1 MRRRALLAV
10 ALAALLATSG
20 CVGLG
25 VLGDGAETPPE
36 VDVVDEYGDLGTL
49 EATRV
54 TTFDTGNGTE
64 ETRAL
69 VRVDLSGDRF
79 RQFERVLAPES
90 RAGDV
95 TVVDEDGAMLY
106 DADENEVTRV
116 PQTAGGARAN
126 RSAYLDRVVSAARSD
141 DVAAPSEGVSPL
153 PVVPA
158 TRSGPS
164 IPADAIEGFEVE
176 YLGTDRVAGRTAH
189 GFELTAVSEAALSA
203 NRTLWLDS
211 EYYYPLAT
219 SQRLTF
225 GNRTV
230 ETSTRLTDVTFDAD
244 LPADAFAFEVPE
256 NATVETLDVPTQ
268 SFDSV
273 RALREHV
280 AFSVPE
286 PEVPA
291 TYEFD
296 GARYVGGN
304 ATRATLQYDS
314 PDGQRLTVT
323 KATSAPDE
331 GFFESGENVTV
342 AGRDAKYVTTPRT
355 KFVSWTCEDAR
366 YSVVATDLDEDALLA
381 VAESVACG

>member
-36 VDVVDEYGDLGTL
+36 VDVVDEYGDVGTL

-126 RSAYLDRVVSAARSD
+126 RS
-141 DVAAPSEGVSPL
+141 
-153 PVVPA
+153 
-158 TRSGPS
+158 
-164 IPADAIEGFEVE
+164 
-176 YLGTDRVAGRTAH
+176 
-189 GFELTAVSEAALSA
+189 
-203 NRTLWLDS
+203 
-211 EYYYPLAT
+211 
-219 SQRLTF
+219 
-225 GNRTV
+225 
-230 ETSTRLTDVTFDAD
+230 
-244 LPADAFAFEVPE
+244 
-256 NATVETLDVPTQ
+256 
-268 SFDSV
+268 
-273 RALREHV
+273 
-280 AFSVPE
+280 
-286 PEVPA
+286 
-291 TYEFD
+291 
-296 GARYVGGN
+296 
-304 ATRATLQYDS
+304 
-314 PDGQRLTVT
+314 
-323 KATSAPDE
+323 
-331 GFFESGENVTV
+331 
-342 AGRDAKYVTTPRT
+342 
-355 KFVSWTCEDAR
+355 
-366 YSVVATDLDEDALLA
+366 
-381 VAESVACG
+381 